1 MANGEKTIMVIDH
14 DLTVSKHVKELL
26 EFMDSPCVV
35 TAMPED
41 WKERLGE
48 RRLEA
53 MFVGPELGDD
63 AVDGLLNE
71 LETIDPNVPVVVMQE
86 PAQ

>member
-1 MANGEKTIMVIDH
+1 MSNGEKTIMVIDH

-35 TAMPED
+35 TAMPDD
-41 WKERLGE
+41 WKERLGQ

-53 MFVGPELGDD
+53 MFVGPELEDD
-63 AVDGLLNE
+63 AVDELLTE
-71 LETIDPNVPVVVMQE
+71 LETLDPNVPVVVMQE

>member
-53 MFVGPELGDD
+53 MFVGPELEDD
-63 AVDGLLNE
+63 TVDELLTE
-71 LETIDPNVPVVVMQE
+71 LETMDPNVPVVVMQE

>member
-35 TAMPED
+35 TAMPDD

-53 MFVGPELGDD
+53 MFVGPELEDD
-63 AVDGLLNE
+63 TVDELLTE
-71 LETIDPNVPVVVMQE
+71 LETVDPNVPVVVMQE
-86 PAQ
+86 PAR

>member
-1 MANGEKTIMVIDH
+1 MLNGDKTILVIDH
-14 DLTVSKHVKELL
+14 DLTVSRHVKELL

-41 WKERLGE
+41 WRERLGQ

-53 MFVGPELGDD
+53 MFVGPELPEDE
-63 AVDGLLNE
+63 VDVLMAE
-71 LETIDPNVPVVVMQE
+71 LEALDPNVPVVVMQE

>member
-1 MANGEKTIMVIDH
+1 MADGEKTILVIDH
-14 DLTVSKHVKELL
+14 DLTVSRHVKELL

-41 WKERLGE
+41 WQERLGQ

-53 MFVGPELGDD
+53 MFVGPELEEGT
-63 AVDGLLNE
+63 VEELLTE
-71 LETIDPNVPVVVMQE
+71 LETLDPNVPVVMMQE
-86 PAQ
+86 PAR

>member
-1 MANGEKTIMVIDH
+1 MSNGEKTIMVIDH

-35 TAMPED
+35 TAMPDD
-41 WKERLGE
+41 WKERLGQ

-53 MFVGPELGDD
+53 MFVGPELEDD
-63 AVDGLLNE
+63 AVDELLTE
-71 LETIDPNVPVVVMQE
+71 LETLDPNVPVVVMQE
-86 PAQ
+86 LVQ

>member
-1 MANGEKTIMVIDH
+1 MTNGEKTILVIDH

-41 WKERLGE
+41 WQERLGQ

-53 MFVGPELGDD
+53 MFVGPELEDD
-63 AVDGLLNE
+63 TVEELLTE
-71 LETIDPNVPVVVMQE
+71 LELLDPNVPVVVMQE
-86 PAQ
+86 PT

>member
-1 MANGEKTIMVIDH
+1 MLNGDKTILVIDH
-14 DLTVSKHVKELL
+14 DLTVSRHVKELL

-41 WKERLGE
+41 WRERLGQ

-53 MFVGPELGDD
+53 MFVGPELPEDE
-63 AVDGLLNE
+63 VDVLTAE
-71 LETIDPNVPVVVMQE
+71 LEALDPNVPVVVMQE

>member
-41 WKERLGE
+41 WKERLGQ

-53 MFVGPELGDD
+53 MFVGPELEDD
-63 AVDGLLNE
+63 AVDELMTE
-71 LETIDPNVPVVVMQE
+71 LETLDPNVPVVVMQE
-86 PAQ
+86 LAQ

>member
-1 MANGEKTIMVIDH
+1 MTNGEKTILVIDH
-14 DLTVSKHVKELL
+14 DLTVSRHVKELL

-41 WKERLGE
+41 WQERLGQ

-53 MFVGPELGDD
+53 MFVGPELEDD
-63 AVDGLLNE
+63 AVEELLTE
-71 LETIDPNVPVVVMQE
+71 LESLDPNVPIVMMQE
-86 PAQ
+86 PA